1 MGPIFANL
9 LLADEINRTPPKTQS
24 ALLQAMQ
31 EKQVTVAG
39 RTFDL
44 PDPFFVMATR
54 NPIEQEGTYPLPE
67 AQLDRFMFMV
77 LIGYPDK
84 EEELEVLKRTTG
96 NTPAKGKPVVDG
108 AKIREMQG
116 IVRQVLVGETAY
128 QFALDIIRAT
138 RPGEAG
144 AGDFVRHWLAWGA
157 GPRAG
162 QYLILGAKAR
172 ALLQGRVHVTMEDIA
187 SAAYPVLR
195 HRLIANFNAQ
205 AEGISVEQIIGKVL
219 ALVPRGREKML

>member
-1 MGPIFANL
+1 MA
-9 LLADEINRTPPKTQS
+9 
-24 ALLQAMQ
+24 
-31 EKQVTVAG
+31 EKHVTVG
-39 RTFDL
+39 GETHPLDE
-44 PDPFFVMATR
+44 PFVVVATQ

-77 LIGYPDK
+77 LIGYPEK
-84 EEELEVLKRTTG
+84 EDELEILRRTTG
-96 NTPAKGKPVVDG
+96 NSAPAAQPILDA
-108 AKIREMQG
+108 AKIRALQST
-116 IVRQVLVGETAY
+116 VRQVLVGETAY
-128 QFALDIIRAT
+128 QFALEIIRAT

-172 ALLQGRVHVTMEDIA
+172 AILHGRVHVTLEDIQA
-187 SAAYPVLR
+187 VAYPVLR

-219 ALVPRGREKML
+219 ALIPRNREKML